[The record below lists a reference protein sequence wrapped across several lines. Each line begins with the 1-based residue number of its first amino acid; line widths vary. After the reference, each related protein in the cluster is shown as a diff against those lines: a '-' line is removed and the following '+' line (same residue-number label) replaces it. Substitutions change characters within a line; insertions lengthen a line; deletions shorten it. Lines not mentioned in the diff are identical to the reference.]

1 MPYTADSL
9 DIQYV
14 LGADG
19 VSASITGNEDFREGE
34 TKNVVIVVTNKSGT
48 ITHYTLSVTKERNPA
63 NTILAMHM
71 SEWSDAGLDN
81 SVTVQAGKTYT
92 FTVQWKYVQGTEPV
106 FFLDGTALDGRKILV
121 RADTVQP
128 EVSYVE
134 EGDKLSYTFT
144 AKGDRLQMSALM
156 GGEGN
161 THLRD
166 IYFANPTLYE
176 SDENGNPVAGGDV
189 VDCDPDFDEAW
200 IKWSYG
206 GDYRKVVEVDK
217 DFFHRVF
224 PNALTSL
231 DVGYTLSDPFDYRRN
246 YYEITVPYHVDQLQ
260 IAYTLADGASLSG
273 ITGNGGFVE
282 GASTD
287 VVIAVNNDAGG
298 VSAYTIRV
306 YRERE
311 PAASLTSLDVGY
323 ALTPPFDPQILAY
336 TLSVPNEVEQLDVH
350 YTTAANTTFI
360 SLEGNTGLRVGV
372 PQDVT
377 ITVANTK
384 GYEQTYTIT
393 VTREGAQGDTSP
405 MENALGSVLAT
416 LTCTNATTR
425 EDLDKALKDGLAS
438 SNYTVTVSEFYKL
451 AAVSA
456 VRDNFGVIIP
466 GENGYITA
474 VVTMT
479 DGQQVARLP
488 IKLTIQAPVKE
499 YTFTEEEVSKESD
512 FELEDNGKV
521 LTLYSGTAKKVVIP
535 DGVEEIVFGWNDAWD
550 LEDIQVLVIPDSV
563 KVIPPQLCFGMTN
576 VEAVYVGDGIT
587 ELSERAFER
596 CLFLQYI
603 RLPGGLKVIDNYAL
617 AATCSLTQ
625 LRLPQGLEEIRD
637 GAFRFSLIRDITI
650 PASVETIGKYAFRD
664 CFNAAFQLVAGSDNV
679 YMTYPFGSS
688 EDPRID
694 KLQAI
699 SDAVVDYTIWKN
711 NPEDWTW
718 DTLWSMCDTFL
729 KANGNGSD
737 YFGITGLNETYAA
750 CFGGCFWY
758 YDYQSGKAVSMINS
772 QETVKR
778 YEILIDAISKR
789 LAAGASDPVQFETG
803 KILFSCGYSSAT
815 EKDNGAYTTL
825 IASDNLG
832 VVPVPTNSTKQ
843 PLFEYS
849 AYGIPV
855 GAKNAEA
862 VPYFLRYVFS
872 PEGNDLDNFYINDQA
887 REVIEYVSYQDN
899 TFFGSGYTYEIWQ
912 KLLSGN
918 SSQVKSV
925 LDSYAGV
932 MQQNVDDAN
941 AAIAKL
947 P

>member
-1 MPYTADSL
+1 MLHTCFRRISIASRRVKVLLTAVCLLFGILAMPLAAGLQAAANAGGTTLTAYKMGNYTAGQSIYTSVAVESGKTYTFTVLWRSVTGEGTNFSLYGDAIGSTKALIVANTPQEGASFDVRNGTLRYTFTAQGSTFEMGAALGENSWGEEQEIYFACPALYESDAAGNKTGTEIDCNADFDPLWSHYMGGNQQTLQVAGDFFENECAESLLSLDVGYPLSPAFDYTTYFYTVTVPYTADSL

-176 SDENGNPVAGGDV
+176 SDENGNPVAGGDA

-425 EDLDKALKDGLAS
+425 EDLDKALKDGLA
-438 SNYTVTVSEFYKL
+438 
-451 AAVSA
+451 
-456 VRDNFGVIIP
+456 
-466 GENGYITA
+466 
-474 VVTMT
+474 
-479 DGQQVARLP
+479 
-488 IKLTIQAPVKE
+488 
-499 YTFTEEEVSKESD
+499 
-512 FELEDNGKV
+512 
-521 LTLYSGTAKKVVIP
+521 
-535 DGVEEIVFGWNDAWD
+535 
-550 LEDIQVLVIPDSV
+550 
-563 KVIPPQLCFGMTN
+563 
-576 VEAVYVGDGIT
+576 
-587 ELSERAFER
+587 
-596 CLFLQYI
+596 
-603 RLPGGLKVIDNYAL
+603 
-617 AATCSLTQ
+617 
-625 LRLPQGLEEIRD
+625 
-637 GAFRFSLIRDITI
+637 
-650 PASVETIGKYAFRD
+650 
-664 CFNAAFQLVAGSDNV
+664 
-679 YMTYPFGSS
+679 
-688 EDPRID
+688 
-694 KLQAI
+694 
-699 SDAVVDYTIWKN
+699 
-711 NPEDWTW
+711 
-718 DTLWSMCDTFL
+718 
-729 KANGNGSD
+729 
-737 YFGITGLNETYAA
+737 
-750 CFGGCFWY
+750 
-758 YDYQSGKAVSMINS
+758 
-772 QETVKR
+772 
-778 YEILIDAISKR
+778 
-789 LAAGASDPVQFETG
+789 
-803 KILFSCGYSSAT
+803 
-815 EKDNGAYTTL
+815 
-825 IASDNLG
+825 
-832 VVPVPTNSTKQ
+832 
-843 PLFEYS
+843 
-849 AYGIPV
+849 
-855 GAKNAEA
+855 
-862 VPYFLRYVFS
+862 
-872 PEGNDLDNFYINDQA
+872 
-887 REVIEYVSYQDN
+887 
-899 TFFGSGYTYEIWQ
+899 
-912 KLLSGN
+912 
-918 SSQVKSV
+918 
-925 LDSYAGV
+925 
-932 MQQNVDDAN
+932 
-941 AAIAKL
+941 
-947 P
+947 